1 MDNIT
6 TSPEGG
12 RRRVWVWI
20 LVCILLV
27 FAGWWFWPASTPG
40 TGGGGFRGMAGMGG
54 STPVSVVTVQ
64 SGQIDRTVRALGTVT
79 APATVTIRARV
90 DGPLQSL
97 DFEDGQ
103 LVKAGDVLAV
113 IDPKPYQI
121 QLQQAKGQ
129 QQQHAA
135 QLENARRDLA
145 RYEKLFKQDSVAR
158 QQLDTARSEVNQLQ
172 GQAMIDKAAVADA
185 ELQLSYTEIK
195 APVSGRL
202 GLRRVD
208 IGNMVHASDTD
219 GIVVLTQNQ
228 PIDVLFA
235 VPQTWLPAVLAAR
248 EAGQTL
254 QTQLLGQTGSTVV
267 ATGTLVAVDNQIDV
281 ATGTVQLKARFDN
294 TDESLFPNQF
304 VQVRL
309 RLGIETGLLVPLR
322 AVQRGSAG
330 EYVYRLDAEKK
341 AHVVPVTSGVDDGNQ
356 VLLTSGVQAGD
367 TIVLEGTDR
376 LREGST
382 VEIVTPE
389 AGTEPMS

>member
-12 RRRVWVWI
+12 RRRVWMWI
-20 LVCILLV
+20 LVCALLA
-27 FAGWWFWPASTPG
+27 FAGWWLWPTSAPG
-40 TGGGGFRGMAGMGG
+40 PGGGFRGMAGMGG

-185 ELQLSYTEIK
+185 ELQLGYTEIK

-248 EAGQTL
+248 GAGQAL
-254 QTQLLGQTGSTVV
+254 QTQLLGRMGSTVV

-294 TDESLFPNQF
+294 ADESLFPNQF

-330 EYVYRLDAEKK
+330 QYVYRLDAEKK

-382 VEIVTPE
+382 VEIVTPA
-389 AGTEPMS
+389 AGTEPVS

>member
-1 MDNIT
+1 
-6 TSPEGG
+6 
-12 RRRVWVWI
+12 
-20 LVCILLV
+20 
-27 FAGWWFWPASTPG
+27 
-40 TGGGGFRGMAGMGG
+40 MAGMGG

-185 ELQLSYTEIK
+185 ELQLGYTEIK

-235 VPQTWLPAVLAAR
+235 VPQTRLPAVLAAR
-248 EAGQTL
+248 GAGQAL
-254 QTQLLGQTGSTVV
+254 QTQLLGQMGSTVV

-294 TDESLFPNQF
+294 ADESLFPNQF

-330 EYVYRLDAEKK
+330 QYVYRLDAEKK

-382 VEIVTPE
+382 VEIVTPA
-389 AGTEPMS
+389 AGTEPVS